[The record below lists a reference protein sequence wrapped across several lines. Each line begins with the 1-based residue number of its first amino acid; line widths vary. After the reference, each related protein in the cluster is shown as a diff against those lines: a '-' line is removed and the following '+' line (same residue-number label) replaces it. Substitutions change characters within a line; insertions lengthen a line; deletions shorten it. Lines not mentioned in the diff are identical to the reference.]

1 MHQTEQ
7 AAPNSNG
14 EKLRVLSEQ
23 CEELE
28 ISTDP
33 VVLLSHGSDWTR
45 FRTPAPL
52 AIVFPRSIDEVIT
65 LVKVAA
71 QHGISLVPSGGRT
84 GLSGG
89 AVADNHEVVVS
100 FDRMRSI
107 LDFNAVD
114 RTLTVEPGVVTQT
127 IQDYAARHDLYY
139 PVAFASQ
146 GSSQIGG
153 NIATNAGGIRVLRY
167 GLTRDWVVGLK
178 VVDGQGNL
186 LECNHGLVKNASGY
200 DFRHLMIGSEGT
212 LGLIVEATLRL
223 ADVPSPSRVM
233 LLAVSDLPS
242 MMNVFRQY
250 NDVLTLTAFE
260 FLSDQAMHHVREGH
274 GLPAPMDS
282 VSPYYAVLEFECQDD
297 AQEEAALLC
306 FEKGLEDGTVTDG
319 VMSQS
324 EAQAAD
330 LWQYREGIS
339 EAITKYTPYKNDLS
353 VRISAVPEYL
363 LALDQLIKKH
373 YPQFEV
379 LWYGHIGDGNLH
391 MNILKPDDMTMQ
403 DFEEACQHVNP
414 LIFGLTRDFKGSI
427 SAEHGIGLLKQP
439 YLSYSRS
446 DAEVELMRGV
456 KAVFDPFGILNPGK
470 LLGTQKS

>member
-1 MHQTEQ
+1 MQQTEQ
-7 AAPNSNG
+7 AVRDSNRL
-14 EKLRVLSEQ
+14 KLSTLSEQ

-28 ISTDP
+28 INTDP
-33 VVLLSHGSDWTR
+33 AVLESHGSDWTR

-52 AIVFPRSIDEVIT
+52 AVVFPRSNEEVVT

-71 QHGISLVPSGGRT
+71 QHNIALVPSGGRT

-89 AVADNHEVVVS
+89 AVADQHEVVVS

-107 LDFNAVD
+107 LDFNPVD

-127 IQDYAARHDLYY
+127 IQEYAAQHDLYY

-167 GLTRDWVVGLK
+167 GLTREWVAGLK
-178 VVDGQGNL
+178 VVDGHGNL

-223 ADVPSPSRVM
+223 ADVPVASRVM
-233 LLAVSDLPS
+233 LLAVSDLSS
-242 MMNVFRQY
+242 MMQVFRKY
-250 NDVLTLTAFE
+250 NDALTLTAFE

-274 GLPAPMDS
+274 GLAAPMDAD
-282 VSPYYAVLEFECQDD
+282 SPYYALLEFECLDD
-297 AQEEAALLC
+297 AQEETALLC
-306 FEKGLEDGTVTDG
+306 FEQGLEDGSVTDG
-319 VMSQS
+319 VISQS
-324 EAQAAD
+324 EQQAAD

-353 VRISAVPEYL
+353 VRISDVPEYL
-363 LALDQLIKKH
+363 DALDQLIKSQ

-391 MNILKPDDMTMQ
+391 MNILKPADMTTSE
-403 DFEEACQHVNP
+403 FEAACQEVNP
-414 LIFGLTRDFKGSI
+414 LIFGLTRDFEGSI

-439 YLSYSRS
+439 YLAYSRS
-446 DAEVELMRGV
+446 DAEMELMRGV

-470 LLGTQKS
+470 LLAVQKS